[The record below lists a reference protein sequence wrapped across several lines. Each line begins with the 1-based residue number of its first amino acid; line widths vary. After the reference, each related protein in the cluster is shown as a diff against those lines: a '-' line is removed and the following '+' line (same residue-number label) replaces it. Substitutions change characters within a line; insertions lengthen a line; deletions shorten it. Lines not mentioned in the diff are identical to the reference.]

1 MINKANLVD
10 TLEKRLKKMA
20 VGTCLDIRSYKR
32 DRKILVVRQSQDEVL
47 VIEEGFS
54 SRRYTVPVAGFKKL
68 MKVLVKHEF
77 PRSNKIRIYTEEN
90 WSEGEVTRRKTI

>member
-1 MINKANLVD
+1 MVNKATLID
-10 TLEKRLKKMA
+10 TLEKKIPKIV

-32 DRKILVVRQSQDEVL
+32 DRKILVVKQSDDELL

-54 SRRYTVPVAGFKKL
+54 SRQYTIPITGLRKL

-90 WSEGEVTRRKTI
+90 WTEEEVTRRMTI